1 MDKNLNNELEDMMA
15 NDMAYTFSRNMMMAN
30 KESRQMIEAAQR
42 YGLSEKQAVL
52 MILEFG
58 SIQESEDK

>member
-1 MDKNLNNELEDMMA
+1 MENNLNNELEDTVA

-30 KESRQMIEAAQR
+30 KVSRMMVETAQR

-52 MILEFG
+52 LILEFG
-58 SIQESEDK
+58 NIQEMEEG

>member
-58 SIQESEDK
+58 SIQESEDE

>member
-58 SIQESEDK
+58 SIQENEDE

>member
-30 KESRQMIEAAQR
+30 KESRQMIKTAQR

-52 MILEFG
+52 MLMEFSSMQG
-58 SIQESEDK
+58 MEDE

>member
-58 SIQESEDK
+58 SIQESEEK